1 MHNIPKGL
9 KVGSTSDTLIQD
21 IPSLFWASL
30 SPMNIISFFEIK
42 LRHLQNSF
50 RELGEATYQGLA
62 KIDTPW
68 QVSPPSS
75 HLIHHNTKCPVPDLN
90 GVQAPSE
97 MMEM

>member
-9 KVGSTSDTLIQD
+9 KLGSTSGTLVQD
-21 IPSLFWASL
+21 IHSLFRASL

-42 LRHLQNSF
+42 LRHLLNF
-50 RELGEATYQGLA
+50 LRELGDSNYQGLA
-62 KIDTPW
+62 KMDTPW

-75 HLIHHNTKCPVPDLN
+75 HLIHHNTNCLVPDLT

-97 MMEM
+97 MMKM